1 MNSEY
6 EELENILR
14 ELEELEKAKEYI
26 DKLNSK
32 IKTIHKDIII
42 KLDDKNNLKNL
53 IVENERDLNFIDEG
67 LIKTIPTRKLID
79 LFKNFVKNNL
89 DERLYVLKLSDVQ
102 DDTNDNRRL
111 TDIILQSDEKQ

>member
-32 IKTIHKDIII
+32 IKTMHKDDKFVGEKFNMLTVLEKSDKRAKNRKYII
-42 KLDDKNNLKNL
+42 
-53 IVENERDLNFIDEG
+53 
-67 LIKTIPTRKLID
+67 
-79 LFKNFVKNNL
+79 
-89 DERLYVLKLSDVQ
+89 
-102 DDTNDNRRL
+102 
-111 TDIILQSDEKQ
+111 

>member
-32 IKTIHKDIII
+32 IKTIHKDNKFVGKKLNMLTVLEKSDKRAKNRKYII
-42 KLDDKNNLKNL
+42 
-53 IVENERDLNFIDEG
+53 
-67 LIKTIPTRKLID
+67 
-79 LFKNFVKNNL
+79 
-89 DERLYVLKLSDVQ
+89 
-102 DDTNDNRRL
+102 
-111 TDIILQSDEKQ
+111 